1 MEFGIFSNGFRSH
14 TSAGQT
20 YDADIAEIVLAD
32 QLGFRDAYISEHHG
46 EIPFIDKVDTIPAP
60 ELMICKAAALTQR
73 IRMGAAVKLI
83 HLHHPLDTAVQAA
96 VTDHLTGGRYIFG
109 FGGGFGNPAFSRARG
124 LTFED
129 RTPRLREAL
138 EFVLKCWST
147 REPFD
152 WDGVHW
158 HGKDVLCLPKPV
170 DGAGM
175 PMAIATDNAEM
186 VRLAG
191 ERGYIVLSSFIE
203 SVSKIRARNE
213 LYARHARLAGD
224 SEPLKNC
231 SVARAVY
238 VAGSRREAIEDM
250 RAAVTVEVAAQAQR
264 GFLEMLKTVHGLD
277 VPNDS
282 SAIDYLVGSGLYMV
296 GDPDEV
302 AAQIKDF
309 HDRCGGFGTFLI
321 TTGKDWAT
329 PEKRARSMRRFMEEV
344 APQLRGLEPTG
355 SSEVDEAVSAL

>member
-32 QLGFRDAYISEHHG
+32 QLGFRDAFISEHHG
-46 EIPFIDKVDTIPAP
+46 EVPFIGKVDTIPAP
-60 ELMICKAAALTQR
+60 ELMICKAAALTRR

-83 HLHHPLDTAVQAA
+83 HLHHPLDMAVQAA
-96 VTDHLTGGRYIFG
+96 VTDHLTGGRYILG
-109 FGGGFGNPAFSRARG
+109 FGGGFGNPAFSRSRG

-129 RTPRLREAL
+129 RNARMREAL
-138 EFVLKCWST
+138 EFILKCWRT
-147 REPFD
+147 TEPFD

-158 HGKDVLCLPKPV
+158 QGKDVLCLPKPV
-170 DGAGM
+170 NGDGM
-175 PMAIATDNAEM
+175 PMAIASDNPEM
-186 VRLAG
+186 IRLAG

-203 SVSKIRARNE
+203 SVSKIRTRNE
-213 LYARHARLAGD
+213 LYAHHARLAGAK
-224 SEPLKNC
+224 EPLKNC

-238 VAGSRREAIEDM
+238 VADSRREAIEDL
-250 RAAVTVEVAAQAQR
+250 REAITIEVGVQAQR
-264 GFLEMLKTVHGLD
+264 GFLDMLKTVHGLD

-282 SAIDYLVGSGLYMV
+282 SAIDYLVSSGLYLV
-296 GDPDEV
+296 GSPDEV

-309 HDRCGGFGTFLI
+309 HDRCGGFGTLLI

-344 APQLRGLEPTG
+344 APELRRLQPVAEVARAEP
-355 SSEVDEAVSAL
+355 